1 MIKIIGYDWLKTED
15 SKINYGIIK
24 TLIFKNDFSILYNN
38 EVFSKENITSITW
51 SKNYTYNI
59 NGEIGFYQ
67 IIIKTILQ
75 VGRGTIH
82 DEIEISENKCKHIS
96 INNDDKFIAIF

>member
-1 MIKIIGYDWLKTED
+1 MIEIGYNWVKTDD
-15 SKINYGIIK
+15 SKINYDIIK
-24 TLIFKNDFSILYNN
+24 KLIFEKDFSILYNN
-38 EVFSKENITSITW
+38 RVFSKENITSITW
-51 SKNYTYNI
+51 SKNYTYSI
-59 NGEIGFYQ
+59 DKEIGFYQ

-96 INNDDKFIAIF
+96 INNDDKLIAIF